1 MVKVWKYIVA
11 TGLVLTVQ
19 PVINNVFGDDTI
31 MEKTVV
37 DDKLRQYLSG
47 KFEPKQD
54 SLFVAIPAAYSGKAD
69 VQYLRTEA
77 LDGFVKMADEAKKDG
92 VILKIV
98 SATRN
103 FYSQK
108 AIWETKWNGKR
119 ADWKDV
125 ATKYPLAEDRA
136 RAILRYSSMPG
147 TSRHHWGTDID
158 INSVEPEYFET
169 KKGKKEYDWLVKNG
183 ARFGFCQPYS
193 VKGVE
198 RPNGYEEEKWHWSYM
213 PLSKEF
219 ISQYPNT
226 VSYADIK
233 GFDGDETAEPL
244 KVIDN
249 YVLGVS
255 ADCK

>member
-1 MVKVWKYIVA
+1 MAKVWKYIVA
-11 TGLVLTVQ
+11 TGLVLALP
-19 PVINNVFGDDTI
+19 PVINNVLGDDTI

-47 KFEPKQD
+47 KFEPKED
-54 SLFVAIPAAYSGKAD
+54 SLFVVIPAAYSGKAD
-69 VQYLRTEA
+69 AQYLRTEA
-77 LDGFVKMADEAKKDG
+77 LDGFIKMADEAKKEG

-108 AIWETKWNGKR
+108 AIWEMKWNGKR

-125 ATKYPLAEDRA
+125 TTKYPLAEDRA

-219 ISQYPNT
+219 ISQYPTT